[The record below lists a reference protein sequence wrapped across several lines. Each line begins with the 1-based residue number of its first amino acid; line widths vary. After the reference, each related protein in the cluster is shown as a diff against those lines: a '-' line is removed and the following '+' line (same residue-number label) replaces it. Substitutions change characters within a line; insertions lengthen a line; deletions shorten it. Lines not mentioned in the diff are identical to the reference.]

1 MLPWRYP
8 VSLPTEEINH
18 DYAQRLFQVNPAKR
32 QAFLSLLNTMVQES
46 NKEAGCSFYQLWQCQ
61 SDENSYALIENWDD
75 KAALSA
81 HQKTPHWIAFNDVV
95 NSYLTHDYD
104 EHHYT
109 EIAR

>member
-1 MLPWRYP
+1 MITLN
-8 VSLPTEEINH
+8 VF
-18 DYAQRLFQVNPAKR
+18 FQVNPAKR

-46 NKEAGCSFYQLWQCQ
+46 NKETGCSFYQLWQCQ
-61 SDENSYALIENWDD
+61 SDENSYVLIENWDD